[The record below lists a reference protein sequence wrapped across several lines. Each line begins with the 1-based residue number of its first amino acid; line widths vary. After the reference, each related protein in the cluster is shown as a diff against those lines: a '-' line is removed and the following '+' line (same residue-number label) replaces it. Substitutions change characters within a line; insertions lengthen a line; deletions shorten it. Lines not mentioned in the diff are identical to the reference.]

1 MIQVRFEE
9 VDGFATDALRA
20 LSPTGR
26 YSLFGI
32 DLSGKAQLHLILRL
46 IRLYLRE
53 FPGCRM
59 MVKNEALFRALQACT
74 HAGAATGDEACTHAG
89 AAAGD
94 EACTH
99 AGAAAGDEACTHA
112 GAAAGP
118 CAAAAAAAGGDA
130 EIARWLL
137 EVAAH
142 CELFMHKFNKQK
154 QKQHT
159 HSTLKMSTL

>member
-99 AGAAAGDEACTHA
+99 AGAAAG
-112 GAAAGP
+112 P